1 METDERK
8 NHEKKELFF
17 VLFLFVEFDMVV
29 LNKDVKLKT
38 S

>member
-8 NHEKKELFF
+8 NHGKKIFF